1 MVMMNG
7 PCPPLTSTND
17 NACMVDK
24 KVKAASTFDNYGLS
38 LHLFVSFYIAAEN
51 LGTIWVPKY

>member
-1 MVMMNG
+1 
-7 PCPPLTSTND
+7 
-17 NACMVDK
+17 MVDK
-24 KVKAASTFDNYGLS
+24 KVKAASTFDNYVLS